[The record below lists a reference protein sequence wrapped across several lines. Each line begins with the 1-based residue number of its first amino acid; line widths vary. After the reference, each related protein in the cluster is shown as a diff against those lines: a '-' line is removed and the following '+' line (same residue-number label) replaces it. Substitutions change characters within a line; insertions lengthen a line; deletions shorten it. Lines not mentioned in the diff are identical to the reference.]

1 MNRTCFLLTAGVMCG
16 AGMPAQAQSG
26 VEAYRQAYPQVVT
39 PFQQAQSLGEP
50 LGQPGGRGGRGGA
63 VNSVPILRAETGKPF
78 SATVTT
84 QTTQTFLDG
93 THVRQATATVQYRD
107 AEGRTR
113 IERSEPGVSVSG
125 PVKSITIRDPVA
137 GVSYNL
143 DPAEKTAV
151 KLTMAG
157 NPIGPANPAAA
168 GGRGGRGG
176 GRGDPSEAIEQLQQ
190 VLRLPQLAEAARN
203 NQNSIEEDLGTAT
216 VNGVPASG
224 TRITTVVPVG
234 AIGNDKEFR
243 SVTERWFSP
252 DLNLLIKSVSTD
264 PRFGT
269 TTYEVTNISRQAPDP
284 SLFQPPA
291 DYNIVYTPPAPP
303 APKVIDELEFR
314 GVRGISPDTLRA
326 TIRSK
331 VGDVFD
337 EEALRRDVAAL
348 WKTNLFED
356 VQLDVQ
362 LKPDSRA
369 RGGVI
374 VRFVVTQRP

>member
-1 MNRTCFLLTAGVMCG
+1 ML
-16 AGMPAQAQSG
+16 AQAQTG
-26 VEAYRQAYPQVVT
+26 AEAYRQAYQQVVT

-50 LGQPGGRGGRGGA
+50 LGTLGGRGGRGGA
-63 VNSVPILRAETGKPF
+63 VNIIPILRAETGKPF

-84 QTTQTFLDG
+84 QTAQTYLDG
-93 THVRQATATVQYRD
+93 THVSQTTTTVQYRD

-113 IERSEPGVSVSG
+113 IERSEPGVSASG
-125 PVKSITIRDPVA
+125 PAKSITIRDPVA

-143 DPAEKTAV
+143 NPAEKTAV
-151 KLTMAG
+151 KLVMPG
-157 NPIGPANPAAA
+157 NPAGPAGAPAA

-176 GRGDPSEAIEQLQQ
+176 GRGDSASGSNSDAPARIQQ
-190 VLRLPQLAEAARN
+190 ALSDLKDMAAVQAARN
-203 NQNSIEEDLGTAT
+203 NQNDIVEDLGTAT
-216 VNGVPASG
+216 VNGVPAHG

-269 TTYEVTNISRQAPDP
+269 TTYELTNVSRQSPDP

-291 DYNIVYTPPAPP
+291 DYNIVPAQPTQP
-303 APKVIDELEFR
+303 ASKVIEAIEFR
-314 GVRGISPDTLRA
+314 GIIRVSPDTLKA
-326 TIRSK
+326 TIISK
-331 VGDVFD
+331 VGDVYD
-337 EEALRRDVAAL
+337 EEALRRDFTAL
-348 WKTNLFED
+348 WKTNRFS
-356 VQLDVQ
+356 DVQ
-362 LKPDSRA
+362 LKTEPGA

-374 VRFVVTQRP
+374 VRFVVTERP